1 MKTIYIMLVLFNGLL
16 IASQS
21 RWYMPESEISP
32 SMQAVID
39 KHMKARN

>member
-21 RWYMPESEISP
+21 KWYMPESELSP

-39 KHMKARN
+39 RHMETRN